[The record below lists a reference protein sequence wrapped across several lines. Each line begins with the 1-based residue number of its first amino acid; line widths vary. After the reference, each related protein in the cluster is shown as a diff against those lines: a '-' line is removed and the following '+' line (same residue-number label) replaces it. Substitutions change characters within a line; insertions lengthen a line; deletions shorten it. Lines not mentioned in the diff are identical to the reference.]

1 MKWPIPTLEICWL
14 FGNYSWIIHK
24 NSHFEHTWLKEG
36 WATYIEAVWCEENI
50 SEDEMRYQMLDNA
63 KAYIK
68 ETNSKYMRPIVT
80 RVYDSSWAMFDRHT
94 YPGGAWRL
102 HMLRHLL
109 GDESFWAGVRKYV
122 KDYSGKTVETE
133 DFRKY
138 LEDASGLNLNK
149 FFDQVTVFETDVSS
163 GSILKDSPLSKG
175 LITILRKKT
184 KLRLPLNKPK

>member
-1 MKWPIPTLEICWL
+1 
-14 FGNYSWIIHK
+14 
-24 NSHFEHTWLKEG
+24 
-36 WATYIEAVWCEENI
+36 
-50 SEDEMRYQMLDNA
+50 MLDNA

-149 FFDQVTVFETDVSS
+149 FFDQVTNS
-163 GSILKDSPLSKG
+163 L
-175 LITILRKKT
+175 
-184 KLRLPLNKPK
+184 